1 MKKEIK
7 MDLYPNAT
15 HKAVVVAKQVF
26 NNRLLKEATHEN
38 TRYEAKIVAR
48 ELKCHLPRYF
58 VFRIGKT
65 VYMREKSF
73 EGIVPFAI
81 VAKVWEIIG

>member
-1 MKKEIK
+1 MKNYEKI
-7 MDLYPNAT
+7 DFYPQAT
-15 HKAVVVAKQVF
+15 HKAIVVANRVID
-26 NNRLLKEATHEN
+26 NRLLKEATHEN

-65 VYMREKSF
+65 VYTREKSV
-73 EGIVPFAI
+73 EGVFPLAI
-81 VAKVWEIIG
+81 LVKVWAIR

>member
-1 MKKEIK
+1 MKNEMK
-7 MDLYPNAT
+7 MDLYPQAT

-26 NNRLLKEATHEN
+26 NNRLIKVTTHES

-48 ELKCHLPRYF
+48 ELKFHLPRYF

-65 VYMREKSF
+65 VYVREKSF
-73 EGIVPFAI
+73 EGLLPLTI